1 MICEHCGGNRVVSYP
16 PPACGCPGC
25 GAPVCC
31 QTCCDAHSHGY
42 NREGN
47 LSESTSIPS
56 ETDTKGDK
64 SMTDPNA
71 IPKMQAFAT
80 MEQMADLRSQLANA
94 KHLREII
101 TPHDNDCAFMQGGRM
116 ACNCNGT
123 RWFGYAHR
131 DTVDVLGVW
140 ALCNWFAAL
149 AASEAR
155 CAELTA
161 ERDKLVD
168 IGWTVTADIVSLRSE
183 LARVKALEA
192 SMRETLT
199 GIANASPKVFDCPYE
214 DFADEF
220 LGWARSRARNEI
232 ARPNLEQKT

>member
-56 ETDTKGDK
+56 ETDTKVDK
-64 SMTDPNA
+64 SMPDPNA
-71 IPKMQAFAT
+71 IPKMQAFAS
-80 MEQMADLRSQLANA
+80 MEQMADLRSQ
-94 KHLREII
+94 
-101 TPHDNDCAFMQGGRM
+101 
-116 ACNCNGT
+116 
-123 RWFGYAHR
+123 
-131 DTVDVLGVW
+131 
-140 ALCNWFAAL
+140 L

-161 ERDKLVD
+161 ERDAAVD
-168 IGWTVTADIVSLRSE
+168 VALKNQFE
-183 LARVKALEA
+183 LARVKALVVGA
-192 SMRETLT
+192 P
-199 GIANASPKVFDCPYE
+199 AVAY
-214 DFADEF
+214 
-220 LGWARSRARNEI
+220 
-232 ARPNLEQKT
+232 EQKDRQELEAKLKYDAKVENWT